1 MFFLYGNVEFIDII
15 MYFVADRKIVAEE
28 SVSAQSSYRTGLQI
42 TARPAAHLYTA
53 TGTLNKIVLQFE
65 VKSPYV
71 KIYDLLKFAVSL

>member
-53 TGTLNKIVLQFE
+53 TGASNKNC
-65 VKSPYV
+65 
-71 KIYDLLKFAVSL
+71 FAV